1 MGLKLILLTI
11 LFLTDRL
18 IKYLVL
24 DTGRYTLNE
33 GLALGILKDS
43 NDNYVLVLLFGL
55 IFVLTYLG
63 LTRWKK
69 HDVFSKL
76 AMLSIILGS
85 LSNLMDRIMYNGVID
100 YISLL
105 RFPVF
110 NIADAMIVVGI
121 VYLFIKEYG
130 TKDNKANS

>member
-33 GLALGILKDS
+33 GFALGILKDS
-43 NDNYVLVLLFGL
+43 NNNYVLILLFGL
-55 IFVLTYLG
+55 IFVLTYSV

-69 HDVFSKL
+69 YDVFSKL

-85 LSNLMDRIMYNGVID
+85 LSNLLDRIMYNGVID
-100 YISLL
+100 YISLP

-110 NIADAMIVVGI
+110 NIADGMIVVGI